1 MATNASS
8 PWLIFNFERD
18 EHGAVRLAQAPIHKY
33 SSFPIHSLEGAIK
46 HIKCRTS
53 IGCGPLTC
61 VCEHRDGKL
70 RIAWTE
76 DRGMERSS

>member
-1 MATNASS
+1 MTPNAPS
-8 PWLIFNFERD
+8 PWLIFHFERN
-18 EHGAVRLAQAPIHKY
+18 EQGAIRLADAPVNKF

-46 HIKCRTS
+46 YIKCRTS

-76 DRGMERSS
+76 DKGMERSS